1 MRTDEA
7 REGAPVTDAAV
18 VAAESVDARVAPRG
32 SLENLS
38 QAEIDKLLDTSQT
51 GLYTLFRNCALAVLN
66 SGSDNDNP
74 KEIFERYRNFDVQ
87 IVRRVLEHI
96 RLFKGDGGQLERVVL

>member
-1 MRTDEA
+1 LTTAKA

-18 VAAESVDARVAPRG
+18 VVAESVDARVAPRG

-87 IVRRVLEHI
+87 IVRHAWGIKL
-96 RLFKGDGGQLERVVL
+96 